1 MAVYFETSEPSALL
15 SEFNKRIKQTEQTG
29 KITTWEISDD
39 GKFYTHK
46 SKDSRGQAW
55 FAATVDNGRL
65 RFNIY
70 PSADDNVSMTAYG
83 YYHGHL
89 LETFLNHF
97 DQMFTLGSVT
107 PLPALPDKVQSA

>member
-1 MAVYFETSEPSALL
+1 
-15 SEFNKRIKQTEQTG
+15 
-29 KITTWEISDD
+29 
-39 GKFYTHK
+39 
-46 SKDSRGQAW
+46 
-55 FAATVDNGRL
+55 
-65 RFNIY
+65 
-70 PSADDNVSMTAYG
+70 MTAYG